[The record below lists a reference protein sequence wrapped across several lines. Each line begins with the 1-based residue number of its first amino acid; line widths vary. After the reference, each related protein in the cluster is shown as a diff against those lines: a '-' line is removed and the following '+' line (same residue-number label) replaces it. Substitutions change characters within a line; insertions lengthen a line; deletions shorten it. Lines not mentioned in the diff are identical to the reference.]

1 MSRRCLREVS
11 WEGVWEVSRRCPGGD
26 LREQLRLV
34 EEVRRQHDRP
44 LAPHLAQQRPD
55 GAARVRV
62 HARGRLVEEESARA
76 ACWMAGS

>member
-1 MSRRCLREVS
+1 MS
-11 WEGVWEVSRRCPGGD
+11 WEGVWEVAWEGVTGVSRGCRGGD

-44 LAPHLAQQRPD
+44 ALPLLAQQRPD

-76 ACWMAGS
+76 ACRVAGS